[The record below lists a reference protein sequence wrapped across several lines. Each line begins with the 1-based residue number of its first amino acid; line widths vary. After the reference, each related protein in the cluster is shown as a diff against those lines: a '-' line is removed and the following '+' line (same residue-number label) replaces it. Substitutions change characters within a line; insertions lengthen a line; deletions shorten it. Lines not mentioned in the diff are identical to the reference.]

1 MRMYRSY
8 RKMTDAAV
16 LQGGSASLCSKSG
29 RRAQVVRRVNVSDM
43 RRIAADLADAYG
55 VIVIDIDRFQDFN
68 LAYGREAGDRLLAG
82 MAERISAFAG
92 FDAWCRTGDDEFLIV
107 LRKPRG
113 ELGELLESI
122 RLALGEPFGL
132 GGATVCAS
140 VSIGAALRRPGADD
154 AERLIREATIA
165 LRHAKRRGANRWQI
179 YDPGLPDVK
188 AERLELEYE
197 LRQAIRTGQL
207 ELYYQPR
214 LELASEKVICLEALV
229 RWNHPTR
236 GLIMPREFIPI
247 AEESGLILEL
257 GDWVLRQ
264 ACRQCVAW
272 VEAGYPPA
280 VVAVNVS
287 PRQFENPRFV
297 ERVEA
302 ILLETGM
309 RPEWLELEI
318 TESFLHRDRNAVVD
332 TLRRLKKR
340 GIRIS
345 IDDFGTG
352 YSSLSQLKNLPI
364 HAVKIDRTFIRHI
377 DTDCKNASIVS
388 AIMAL
393 AHSMNLRV
401 VAEGVE
407 TEDELRQLRR
417 MHCDELQGYYFSAPV
432 RAEDALPFLRKLREP
447 SGSRAASSE

>member
-140 VSIGAALRRPGADD
+140 VSIGAALRRPVADD

-257 GDWVLRQ
+257 GDWVLRR
-264 ACRQCVAW
+264 ACEQKRVW
-272 VEAGYPPA
+272 SESGILTVKIS
-280 VVAVNVS
+280 VNIS
-287 PRQFENPRFV
+287 PIQFRDPGFV
-297 ERVEA
+297 GRVLR
-302 ILLETGM
+302 ILRETGTH
-309 RPEWLELEI
+309 PSSLELEI
-318 TESFLHRDRNAVVD
+318 TESSVMEDVDRALEMMAELNVN
-332 TLRRLKKR
+332 
-340 GIRIS
+340 GCSIS
-345 IDDFGTG
+345 IDDFGIG
-352 YSSLSQLKNLPI
+352 HSSLHRLKLLP
-364 HAVKIDRTFIRHI
+364 VKCLKIDRSFVRNITSDSSDLAITRAIINLGHI
-377 DTDCKNASIVS
+377 
-388 AIMAL
+388 L
-393 AHSMNLRV
+393 NLQV

-407 TEDELRQLRR
+407 DTVQLELLKKAS
-417 MHCDELQGYYFSAPV
+417 CTTIQGYLLSPPV
-432 RAEDALPFLRKLREP
+432 KAVDLEQLVREEKLVC
-447 SGSRAASSE
+447 

>member
-16 LQGGSASLCSKSG
+16 LQGGSASVCSKSG

-257 GDWVLRQ
+257 GDWVLRR
-264 ACRQCVAW
+264 ACEQKRVW
-272 VEAGYPPA
+272 SESGILPVKIS
-280 VVAVNVS
+280 VNIS
-287 PRQFENPRFV
+287 PIQFRDPGFV
-297 ERVEA
+297 GRVLR
-302 ILLETGM
+302 ILRETGTH
-309 RPEWLELEI
+309 PSSLELEI
-318 TESFLHRDRNAVVD
+318 TESSVMEDVDRALEMMAELNVNSCS
-332 TLRRLKKR
+332 
-340 GIRIS
+340 IS
-345 IDDFGTG
+345 IDDFGIG
-352 YSSLSQLKNLPI
+352 HSSLHRLKLLP
-364 HAVKIDRTFIRHI
+364 VKCLKIDRSFVRNITSDSSDLAITRAIINLGHI
-377 DTDCKNASIVS
+377 
-388 AIMAL
+388 L
-393 AHSMNLRV
+393 NLQV

-407 TEDELRQLRR
+407 DTVQLELLKKAS
-417 MHCDELQGYYFSAPV
+417 CTTIQGYLLSPPV
-432 RAEDALPFLRKLREP
+432 KAVDLEQLVREEKLVC
-447 SGSRAASSE
+447 

>member
-1 MRMYRSY
+1 
-8 RKMTDAAV
+8 MTDAAV
-16 LQGGSASLCSKSG
+16 LQGGSASVCSKSG

-257 GDWVLRQ
+257 GDWVLRR
-264 ACRQCVAW
+264 ACEQKRVW
-272 VEAGYPPA
+272 SESGILPVKIS
-280 VVAVNVS
+280 VNIS
-287 PRQFENPRFV
+287 PIQFRDPGFV
-297 ERVEA
+297 GRVLR
-302 ILLETGM
+302 ILRETGTH
-309 RPEWLELEI
+309 PSSLELEI
-318 TESFLHRDRNAVVD
+318 TESSVMEDVDRALEMMAELNVNSCS
-332 TLRRLKKR
+332 
-340 GIRIS
+340 IS
-345 IDDFGTG
+345 IDDFGIG
-352 YSSLSQLKNLPI
+352 HSSLHRLKLLP
-364 HAVKIDRTFIRHI
+364 VKCLKIDRSFVRNITSDSSDLAITRAIINLGHI
-377 DTDCKNASIVS
+377 
-388 AIMAL
+388 L
-393 AHSMNLRV
+393 NLQV

-407 TEDELRQLRR
+407 DTVQLELLKKAS
-417 MHCDELQGYYFSAPV
+417 CTTIQGYLLSPPV
-432 RAEDALPFLRKLREP
+432 KAVDLEQLVREEKLVC
-447 SGSRAASSE
+447 

>member
-1 MRMYRSY
+1 
-8 RKMTDAAV
+8 
-16 LQGGSASLCSKSG
+16 
-29 RRAQVVRRVNVSDM
+29 VVRRVNVSDM

-257 GDWVLRQ
+257 GDWVLRR
-264 ACRQCVAW
+264 ACEQKRVW
-272 VEAGYPPA
+272 SESGILPVKIS
-280 VVAVNVS
+280 VNIS
-287 PRQFENPRFV
+287 PIQFRDPGFV
-297 ERVEA
+297 GRVLR
-302 ILLETGM
+302 ILRETGTH
-309 RPEWLELEI
+309 PSSLELEI
-318 TESFLHRDRNAVVD
+318 TESSVMEDVDRALEMMAELNVNSCS
-332 TLRRLKKR
+332 
-340 GIRIS
+340 IS
-345 IDDFGTG
+345 IDDFGIG
-352 YSSLSQLKNLPI
+352 HSSLHRLKLLP
-364 HAVKIDRTFIRHI
+364 VKCLKIDRSFVRNITSDSSDLAITRAIINLGHI
-377 DTDCKNASIVS
+377 
-388 AIMAL
+388 L
-393 AHSMNLRV
+393 NLQV

-407 TEDELRQLRR
+407 DTVQLELLKKAS
-417 MHCDELQGYYFSAPV
+417 CTTIQGYLLSPPV
-432 RAEDALPFLRKLREP
+432 KAVDLEQLVREEKLVC
-447 SGSRAASSE
+447 

>member
-257 GDWVLRQ
+257 GDWVLRR
-264 ACRQCVAW
+264 ACEQKRVW
-272 VEAGYPPA
+272 SESGILTVKIS
-280 VVAVNVS
+280 VNIS
-287 PRQFENPRFV
+287 PIQFRDPGFV
-297 ERVEA
+297 GRVLR
-302 ILLETGM
+302 ILRETGTH
-309 RPEWLELEI
+309 PSSLELEI
-318 TESFLHRDRNAVVD
+318 TESSVMEDVDRALEMMAELNVN
-332 TLRRLKKR
+332 
-340 GIRIS
+340 GCSIS
-345 IDDFGTG
+345 IDDFGIG
-352 YSSLSQLKNLPI
+352 HSSLHRLKLLP
-364 HAVKIDRTFIRHI
+364 VKCLKIDRSFVRNITSDSSDLAITRAIINLGHI
-377 DTDCKNASIVS
+377 
-388 AIMAL
+388 L
-393 AHSMNLRV
+393 NLQV

-407 TEDELRQLRR
+407 DTVQLELLKKAS
-417 MHCDELQGYYFSAPV
+417 CTTIQGYLLSPPV
-432 RAEDALPFLRKLREP
+432 KAVDLEQLVREEKLVC
-447 SGSRAASSE
+447 